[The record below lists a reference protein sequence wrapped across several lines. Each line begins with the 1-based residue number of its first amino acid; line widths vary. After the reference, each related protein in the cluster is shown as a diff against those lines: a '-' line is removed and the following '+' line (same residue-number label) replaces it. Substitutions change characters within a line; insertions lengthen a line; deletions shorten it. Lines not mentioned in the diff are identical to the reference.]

1 MVEGENMNQSNAL
14 PVTNYVACPCQHC
27 SGKIE
32 FDASQLD
39 PTENIAVPCPHCGL
53 ETKIFVPEQNVSPN
67 ISGDDFHL
75 RPAREVERE
84 EEIRKNRVLAEQ
96 NNIPAPGQKMPP
108 AISHDSME
116 LPSRTAE
123 KFTPHD
129 EKPKKVEGRDA
140 IPSLIRKEEA
150 GFRFEIA
157 DVEECNMEN
166 GNAAFIFY
174 LTITNL
180 EPKARII
187 NLALAT
193 YVTDGGEQLEQNIW
207 LNGYLINHGRI
218 KGNAYRKAGLVFYK
232 SHLKRISSGDTLY
245 IEAVVPDKAKKLS
258 IRFEEGPAQG
268 NTPWINC
275 GTDIED
281 FDVKPTPRVA
291 SKALTKGIE
300 RLEVFEEKFG
310 IVLDKLSVNV
320 SENYGSVTVV
330 GEVHLKDGTSLAK
343 NLTVVVVAYDSDGS
357 IIGTGE
363 ATLYAQTFSGFDV
376 LDITLYAADIGWLAT
391 RIRVFPKAHF

>member
-1 MVEGENMNQSNAL
+1 MSENL
-14 PVTNYVACPCQHC
+14 VTCLCQHC

-39 PTENIAVPCPHCGL
+39 PLEIITVPCPHCEV
-53 ETKIFVPEQNVSPN
+53 ETKLFVPEQEVPPSVSD
-67 ISGDDFHL
+67 DDFQL
-75 RPAREVERE
+75 RNAREVERE
-84 EEIRKNRVLAEQ
+84 EDNRKAGISAEQ
-96 NNIPAPGQKMPP
+96 SNQAAPERNIPP
-108 AISHDSME
+108 AISHDLMQ
-116 LPSRTAE
+116 LPERTAE
-123 KFTPHD
+123 KLAPLD
-129 EKPKKVEGRDA
+129 EKPKKVESRHANPSVVQRDE
-140 IPSLIRKEEA
+140 S

-157 DVEECNMEN
+157 NVEECNMAN

-180 EPKARII
+180 EAKARTI

-218 KGNAYRKAGLVFYK
+218 KGNAHRKAGLVFYK
-232 SHLKRISSGDTLY
+232 SHLRRISSGDTLY

-268 NTPWINC
+268 SMPWVNC
-275 GTDIED
+275 GMDVED

-300 RLEVFEEKFG
+300 RLEVFEERFG

-330 GEVHLKDGTSLAK
+330 GEVHLMDGTSLAK

-363 ATLYAQTFSGFDV
+363 ATLYAQTFSGFDI